1 MAFSLDVLPVFGVLG
16 VMIVTTE
23 LPSSVRLELPSS
35 VRLEL
40 ESRGSVGRNP
50 SPPGDGATVA
60 KDPLWGVIRSGEARS
75 IIPAYSL
82 VNPPGGFPILGLEYA
97 TPRVPR
103 VILRSSTP
111 AQTLRLHF
119 NRKPIVSREST
130 FYLYEVKVESRFSR
144 NGPVNLG
151 RRRVPYGSEILNP
164 IPRQEYKQVV
174 VAGGSFVPV
183 VLVVLKFDL

>member
-1 MAFSLDVLPVFGVLG
+1 MAFPLDVLPVFGVLG

-130 FYLYEVKVESRFSR
+130 FYLYEVKVESRSSR
-144 NGPVNLG
+144 K
-151 RRRVPYGSEILNP
+151 LNP
-164 IPRQEYKQVV
+164 ALDKTTATGDSTLLIGFSV
-174 VAGGSFVPV
+174 S
-183 VLVVLKFDL
+183 DLRYPSPSQIHGTSSRFSWTS